1 MLPSPPQSLSWS
13 DQPPPYYPNPVPT
26 RLANVIFRDSHLVY
40 LHPILESALL
50 NEHRKPLPADVNN
63 HLGEPA
69 TKPGLGFITIIL
81 LPIGR
86 HVPVQPSAIGRGTVT
101 LGDVLQ
107 VLRNLSAALLGEQNV
122 ARAGREAAYR
132 AHAVAPEIQRNTR
145 QGVRKGLWTWVV
157 DDRSVAGY
165 LTIDVEDV
173 VWPRR

>member
-1 MLPSPPQSLSWS
+1 M
-13 DQPPPYYPNPVPT
+13 
-26 RLANVIFRDSHLVY
+26 
-40 LHPILESALL
+40 
-50 NEHRKPLPADVNN
+50 
-63 HLGEPA
+63 
-69 TKPGLGFITIIL
+69 
-81 LPIGR
+81 
-86 HVPVQPSAIGRGTVT
+86 QPSAIGRGTVT

-107 VLRNLSAALLGEQNV
+107 VLRNLSAALLGEQSV